1 MGFLAKLFGN
11 RKRSRAPR
19 HLMET
24 LQAFIQART
33 WEESRRLLDQH
44 PELLSDEAD
53 ALLGRLQ
60 DAARARSD
68 EHALRILEQHR
79 VLLRRCREVGAAR
92 AFAEQMLPPEV
103 LEQAEAAGL
112 TPEQLLEIAQL
123 AAQIPPEVREL
134 LAELGP
140 VSNKRELEEKLRQRP
155 DLRRKLEEALSSSLP
170 PGRREERGE
179 GQTTSPQLPP
189 DLRPI
194 LEELRRPMG
203 ILEMPHRIEL
213 CLRALRR
220 VPRAKNPA
228 LWAALQGELGNSL
241 AQNPRGD
248 RAENLERAIE
258 AYRQALEVRTREA
271 MPDDHRR
278 TQRSLGHLLFRE
290 GRWEEAAAAYRS
302 ALEAGER
309 LYQMAATPEARRA
322 ELREVQAIPARLA
335 YALVEAGDAQAAVV
349 VLEQNRAR
357 WLAEAL
363 ALESER
369 PDAVPDAVW
378 ETFVARREEVRRLQA
393 EATRSEGSPGRRDFL
408 ALSPLLARARQA
420 LHAAIEQ
427 VRTYAPAFMPV
438 ARLEEIRAA
447 AAGSPLVYL
456 LATPAGGLA
465 LIVREGKVTAVP
477 LPQLTEEETNNHL
490 WGPGEAWGGY
500 LGAYLRW
507 LAAPNEATRR
517 AWFDVLESTL
527 DWLGEVVMKPL
538 RAHLPPGQGRLV
550 LIPTGR
556 LAILPLHAARQAAP
570 EAPTGYRYLLDD
582 YSISYAPSALALAQA
597 RAVARTFEDRAL
609 RLFAVDN
616 PDGTLKFS
624 QQEVQAAA
632 SRFEESF
639 IVSGKKATLNTVKG
653 NLPDFQ
659 VWHFSTHG
667 THDWRDPL
675 ESALLLVDVDKEQ
688 RIQPGGETASPVEKQ
703 RFTLRELLTLPHTTA
718 RLAVLSACETG
729 MPDIRETPEEMLG
742 LPAGFLRAGAAG
754 VIGTLWVVND
764 LSTAWLMAQF
774 YALWREAHLPADE
787 ALRRV
792 QQWLRDRTDFAHPF
806 YWAAMSYYGAG

>member
-44 PELLSDEAD
+44 PELLSEEAD

-123 AAQIPPEVREL
+123 AAQIPP
-134 LAELGP
+134 
-140 VSNKRELEEKLRQRP
+140 
-155 DLRRKLEEALSSSLP
+155 
-170 PGRREERGE
+170 GRREERGE

-228 LWAALQGELGNSL
+228 LWAALQVELGNSL

-258 AYRQALEVRTREA
+258 AYRQALEVMTREA

-378 ETFVARREEVRRLQA
+378 ETFVARREEMRRLQA

-507 LAAPNEATRR
+507 LAALRSDDEDKEAARR
-517 AWFDVLESTL
+517 AWFAVLESTL

-632 SRFEESF
+632 SRFGDSF

-787 ALRRV
+787 ALRRA